1 VQFHEGDNIMPK
13 KRKSG
18 GRSGGKRGRASM
30 KTCHSCGALIPTDK
44 AKKFTVYSS
53 AVDYRL
59 AKELRAEGAHIPRQ
73 QKIAYYCISCS
84 IHRGR
89 TNIRAKKERR
99 G

>member
-1 VQFHEGDNIMPK
+1 MSFYEGEYLMPK

-18 GRSGGKRGRASM
+18 GRSGGKRGRAPGVH
-30 KTCHSCGALIPTDK
+30 CHSCGKLVPTDK

-59 AKELRAEGAHIPRQ
+59 AKELRAEGAHIPRH
-73 QKIAYYCISCS
+73 KNIAYYCISCS

-89 TNIRAKKERR
+89 TNIRAKSDRR
-99 G
+99 R

>member
-1 VQFHEGDNIMPK
+1 MPK

-18 GRSGGKRGRASM
+18 GRSGGKRGRAAGVQ
-30 KTCHSCGALIPTDK
+30 CHSCGKLVPSDK
-44 AKKFTVYSS
+44 AKKFSIYSS

-59 AKELRAEGAHIPRQ
+59 AKELRDEGTIIPRHK
-73 QKIAYYCISCS
+73 KIVNYCISCS

-89 TNIRAKKERR
+89 TSIRAKKERR